1 MLPARLESGV
11 GWRNQVISARIPVGR
26 MSFNSKKQTFG
37 PAQFGNWSLQCLFS
51 IPNGPGIEQE
61 LRPKPGWRG
70 LGINPFQA
78 TDVAHGLKCRP
89 TDPPATITSIYFLKS
104 VCLSVCLCHTAAATR
119 RETNRKI
126 NERNQKKIHLCSGQ
140 SSHECSES
148 IRDVRMQRSPSLH
161 GAPALRVSKVVC
173 AVD

>member
-1 MLPARLESGV
+1 MAIEALVVTRKAGVWGGVEKSGYKCKDSSGKNV
-11 GWRNQVISARIPVGR
+11 VQLQKTNIRSSSVWD
-26 MSFNSKKQTFG
+26 
-37 PAQFGNWSLQCLFS
+37 WSLQCLFS

-104 VCLSVCLCHTAAATR
+104 VCLSVCLSHR
-119 RETNRKI
+119 
-126 NERNQKKIHLCSGQ
+126 G
-140 SSHECSES
+140 SHEE
-148 IRDVRMQRSPSLH
+148 
-161 GAPALRVSKVVC
+161 GNK
-173 AVD
+173 